1 MEIIKLKISKEFYD
15 AFLEIIQKCNP
26 EDVQIVDE
34 GYHSTK
40 VYLDEQLKD
49 LDSDSSDF
57 LSIDELDML
66 LERFYLI
73 MQAKILKSLQ
83 D

>member
-49 LDSDSSDF
+49 LDSESSDF

-66 LERFYLI
+66 LEKVLSKH
-73 MQAKILKSLQ
+73 AS
-83 D
+83 